1 MNSRTI
7 DDRSFLWFGCW
18 TLDYINQVERTP
30 SAADLEFLPPAR
42 ANAEA
47 QHRAWH
53 FECLAELRRDMAR
66 SLLASSAVPDAVAE
80 LPVMRQFL
88 DDLGR
93 LVEYFR
99 VLELGA
105 PDVGKPLFPAD
116 YAPGKA
122 TVREVVSATWL
133 SHGSP
138 DRTAVAKLLSRG
150 IPTGCDEISYD
161 KVRHLLTQYALQM
174 SGHDLRAGPSM
185 AHGRAFIIP
194 TLHEQRVY
202 ERLWAGVND
211 RRSIRSVKC
220 ETADLVRSGEFL
232 TLYQAAFS
240 DDLNA
245 VRDSVAAIDAVR
257 AAAIV
262 ALEALLRSRRAQ
274 EAAAA
279 KSRA

>member
-1 MNSRTI
+1 MSNRTI

-18 TLDYINQVERTP
+18 MRDYVNQVEQTP
-30 SAADLEFLPPAR
+30 SIADVALLPPAR
-42 ANAEA
+42 AKAEA

-66 SLLASSAVPDAVAE
+66 SLLASSAVPGAVAE
-80 LPVMRQFL
+80 MPVMRQFL

-93 LVEYFR
+93 LIEYFR

-105 PDVGKPLFPAD
+105 PDVGKPLFPTE

-122 TVREVVSATWL
+122 TVSEVVSATWL

-138 DRTAVAKLLSRG
+138 VRAAAAKLLSRG
-150 IPTGCDEISYD
+150 VPTGCDGISYD
-161 KVRHLLTQYALQM
+161 KVRHLLTQYALRM
-174 SGHDLRAGPSM
+174 SGHDLRASPSM
-185 AHGRAFIIP
+185 AHGRAFVIP
-194 TLHEQRVY
+194 ALHEQRVC
-202 ERLWAGVND
+202 EQLWTLVNA
-211 RRSIRSVKC
+211 RRSIRSVKN

-232 TLYQAAFS
+232 ALYQHAFS
-240 DDLNA
+240 EDLNA

-279 KSRA
+279 NLSA